1 MNHHFCHSHHLK
13 GNSLCYHFPSHYVCD
28 THSILHSTVLCNR
41 VCIIFYLNCLFC
53 HFRTTFCCVVHHF
66 AYLSSH
72 ICMFVLSHS
81 DSCENA
87 IFCHLPVETSIIR
100 YLLQPRILRYRQTV
114 YRRSVS
120 HLFMFHAHLFLPP
133 LPLLQALSP
142 QAPQEPLPRPLHA
155 CDRSLP
161 FPPWNQDFSH
171 SFSLASFAIGICG
184 SISADEIQEVL

>member
-1 MNHHFCHSHHLK
+1 M
-13 GNSLCYHFPSHYVCD
+13 
-28 THSILHSTVLCNR
+28 

-87 IFCHLPVETSIIR
+87 ICCHLPVETSIIR

-120 HLFMFHAHLFLPP
+120 HLFMFHAHLFLLPCPP
-133 LPLLQALSP
+133 LHVLSLQI
-142 QAPQEPLPRPLHA
+142 PQESLSHSLHA
-155 CDRSLP
+155 CGHSLP
-161 FPPWNQDFSH
+161 LSPWNQDFPH